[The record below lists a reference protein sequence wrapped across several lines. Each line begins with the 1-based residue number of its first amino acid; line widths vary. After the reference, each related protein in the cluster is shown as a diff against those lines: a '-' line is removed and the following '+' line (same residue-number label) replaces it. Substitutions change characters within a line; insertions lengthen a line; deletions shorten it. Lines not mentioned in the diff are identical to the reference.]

1 VSRPVVTK
9 ARSGDDE
16 SSGYGRRVAD
26 GIDEPEDQDDLAEP
40 DDAAVRELERLLL
53 THGPLT
59 VEALA
64 EHVAAELPGLAA
76 ELAGDEPDADL
87 VEELTFTTREA
98 DEFWR
103 LPDGRLAPVLHHLR
117 RATFT
122 HRLTAAELE
131 REAVD
136 LCPDLV
142 ALALPRS
149 VVLASGSELRTA
161 DGEDDARGA
170 AEGSLLGPPGWLA
183 DLSAGDLVAVRY
195 DGEAAQLERI
205 TGAEL
210 DDAAARTLSDALARA
225 FGALPGDRAPEAHQV
240 VVDTMGTDAASF
252 AVPVAPLTELLQAAG
267 LQVREAWVGPAG
279 RPWQT
284 PAEQARR
291 RHLDQLLTGA
301 EGCCR
306 QAARQALDAWHA
318 WMAATGEGTTKSVD
332 EDTVARVAQDIDHG
346 PTAPLLAELAT
357 LGRSVP
363 ALRGLGGWAA
373 VVAES
378 VEEIRPGVEYL
389 RAVGADAA
397 GDGPAVEAHLQAGLG
412 VEADDPACLSLL
424 AELVQDRGDAE
435 RSLALLRRAG
445 RPPSP
450 EVLGELRPFLVDR
463 QVGRN
468 EPCPCG
474 SGRKYKTCCWGRPIR
489 RPLPERCRWLLAKAT
504 RHAVRMH
511 ALGVDSLR
519 RFFATSSDEAQA
531 TALAE
536 DMLLFTSGGLA
547 RYLASRGPFLPD
559 DELACA
565 QAWPG
570 RPMRL
575 LEVVAIVA
583 GGRMEAV
590 DLRTGEQLTV
600 VDPSQTAL
608 LAVGDTVLAR
618 PLPVE
623 EQWLLGRAVI
633 AVPPAGRDGALR
645 MVEHEVRPIHLIEL
659 LVDLQVE
666 AIRAGGLGVA
676 PPALPGLGDPR
687 RV

>member
-1 VSRPVVTK
+1 MSRPATVVVWQT
-9 ARSGDDE
+9 ASTSPADRMRRLRRDE
-16 SSGYGRRVAD
+16 
-26 GIDEPEDQDDLAEP
+26 
-40 DDAAVRELERLLL
+40 AAVRELERLLL

-64 EHVAAELPGLAA
+64 EHVATELPELAA
-76 ELAGDEPDADL
+76 GLVGDGPDADDL
-87 VEELTFTTREA
+87 VEELTFVTREA

-136 LCPDLV
+136 LNPDLV

-149 VVLASGSELRTA
+149 VELAGGIELQTA
-161 DGEDDARGA
+161 DAEDDARGA
-170 AEGSLLGPPGWLA
+170 SEGSVLGPPGWLA
-183 DLSAGDLVAVRY
+183 EFSAGDRVAVRY
-195 DGEAAQLERI
+195 DGGQAQLEPI
-205 TGAEL
+205 VDADL
-210 DDAAARTLSDALARA
+210 DDAAGRAVSDALARSFA
-225 FGALPGDRAPEAHQV
+225 ALSTDRAPEVHHV
-240 VVDTMGTDAASF
+240 VVDTMGADPASF
-252 AVPVAPLTELLQAAG
+252 AVPVAPLAELLPAAG
-267 LQVREAWVGPAG
+267 LRVREAWVGPAG
-279 RPWQT
+279 SPWQT

-301 EGCCR
+301 ESCCR
-306 QAARQALDAWHA
+306 HAARQALDAWHT
-318 WMAATGEGTTKSVD
+318 WMAATEEGAAAPLDVD
-332 EDTVARVAQDIDHG
+332 AVAHLTEDIDHG

-363 ALRGLGGWAA
+363 ALRRLGGWAA
-373 VVAES
+373 AVAEAAG
-378 VEEIRPGVEYL
+378 EIRPGVEYL

-397 GDGPAVEAHLQAGLG
+397 GDGPAVEAHLRAGLG
-412 VEADDPACLSLL
+412 VEADDPPCLTLL
-424 AELVQDRGDAE
+424 AELTQDRGDAE

-445 RPPSP
+445 RPPNP
-450 EVLGELRPFLVDR
+450 ETLGELRPFLVDR

-489 RPLPERCRWLLAKAT
+489 RPLPERCHWLLAKAT
-504 RHAVRMH
+504 RHAVRLH
-511 ALGVDSLR
+511 SLGVDPLR

-575 LEVVAIVA
+575 LEVGATAA
-583 GGRMEAV
+583 GGQTEAV
-590 DLRTGEQLTV
+590 DLKTGDRLTV
-600 VDPSQTAL
+600 VDPSLTAA
-608 LAVGDTVLAR
+608 LAAGDAVLAR

-633 AVPPAGRDGALR
+633 PVPPAARDGALR
-645 MVEHEVRPIHLIEL
+645 MVEHEVRPINLIEL

-666 AIRAGGLGVA
+666 AIKAGGLGAA
-676 PPALPGLGDPR
+676 PPVLPGLGDPPR
-687 RV
+687 R